1 MDSELKPCPFCGGTS
16 ALRMSAPQ
24 SGQEAGYVACSK
36 HAGGCGA
43 STGWQRGG
51 REEII
56 AAWNRRA

>member
-1 MDSELKPCPFCGGTS
+1 MTALISLVTRQQCTPAKLVTVS
-16 ALRMSAPQ
+16 AWASARYETPP
-24 SGQEAGYVACSK
+24 SR